1 MILEYIM
8 NNDLPRVMR
17 MLRKERGLKQKEVAE
32 QLGVGQAILS
42 HYENGKR
49 ECGIDFLVAV
59 ADFYGV
65 SVDYLL
71 GRTSSR
77 NGMVVF
83 SENLPESTVSESYDG
98 DPAGAGTLL
107 RKKLITNSLEV
118 VFSLLMKAKNNKLA
132 RAVSSYLMTSV
143 YRAYRIVFSAGRDND
158 DNSFA
163 ISTDAV
169 ADVCA
174 AKMALDDVAA
184 RVAAKDGSSDEKI
197 TNLRIEREYPRQ
209 SAAIF
214 SVVTNVEKDLEKLN

>member
-1 MILEYIM
+1 MIK
-8 NNDLPRVMR
+8 DFPRVLK
-17 MLRKERGLKQKEVAE
+17 MLRKERGLKQKEAADL
-32 QLGVGQAILS
+32 LGVTQALMS

-49 ECGIDFLVAV
+49 ECGLDFLVNA

-77 NGMVVF
+77 NGTVVS
-83 SENLPESTVSESYDG
+83 SETLPESTVSESYDG

-118 VFSLLMKAKNNKLA
+118 VFSLLMKAKNNKLSQ
-132 RAVSSYLMTSV
+132 AVSSYIMTAV
-143 YRAYRIVFSAGRDND
+143 YRTYRMVFSAGKDND
-158 DNSFA
+158 ENSFA
-163 ISTDAV
+163 IPSEAT
-169 ADVCA
+169 ADICS
-174 AKMALDDVAA
+174 AKMSLDDVAA
-184 RVAAKDGSSDEKI
+184 RNALKDGSADEKI
-197 TNLRIEREYPRQ
+197 TNLRIEQEYPRQ